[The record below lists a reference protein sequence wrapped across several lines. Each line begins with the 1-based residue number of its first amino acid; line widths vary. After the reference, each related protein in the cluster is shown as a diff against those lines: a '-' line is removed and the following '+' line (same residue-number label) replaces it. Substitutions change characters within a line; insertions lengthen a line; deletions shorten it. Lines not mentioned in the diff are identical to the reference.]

1 MTKILDELVF
11 GLAIAGIV
19 MAMPAV
25 IWWLFYALYQ
35 FWAFVGVW

>member
-11 GLAIAGIV
+11 ALAVAGIV

-25 IWWLFYALYQ
+25 IWWAFYALYQ
-35 FWAFVGVW
+35 FWSFVGVW